1 VLAIVSS
8 NRRPR
13 ASTVIARTC
22 WPKSSTIPI
31 RFTFFHRKPA
41 DFIAMKSAR
50 NLELDRFTSL
60 AHAIEDFQ
68 SLPPKL

>member
-1 VLAIVSS
+1 
-8 NRRPR
+8 
-13 ASTVIARTC
+13 
-22 WPKSSTIPI
+22 
-31 RFTFFHRKPA
+31 
-41 DFIAMKSAR
+41 MKSAR